1 MPPARKIDVHPVGRK
16 KIQDMLIVWHT
27 LVGGIVIKIQ
37 STGATRKIDARFTW
51 KGQIKSP
58 TDPQSLAHGSQCPVR
73 LQAVFEI
80 VRADDR
86 IALAAQFFNFR
97 CEVLR

>member
-1 MPPARKIDVHPVGRK
+1 MPPARKIDVHPVSRK
-16 KIQDMLIVWHT
+16 EIQDMLIVWRT
-27 LVGGIVIKIQ
+27 LVGRIVMKIQ
-37 STGATRKIDARFTW
+37 GAGATGKIDARFAW
-51 KGQIKSP
+51 KGQIKAP
-58 TDPQSLAHGSQCPVR
+58 ADPQSTAHSSQCPVR

-80 VRADDR
+80 VRADNP